1 MNKFRVFLV
10 QYFIKVILLSII
22 GLLISLYVETKYA
35 GDMAIEI
42 KVLVDFVRMLCLAVL
57 VAGLFSWITSSL
69 RYLNRI
75 QSILKEILIDRKFL
89 ASLDEKQKVETMKL
103 LFRSDKSLEVV
114 PNIDEYYNFYIAHI
128 IRVANEN
135 VRTDYIV
142 DTKIWYDQE
151 RNKVIC
157 EKHHRY
163 KMHRN
168 EKGSYD
174 DIIIGV
180 CPSDIDF
187 ELSNVIISDDNRTL
201 EEIKNPEL
209 SEKVIEGEKAK
220 IATIKVSRFQSEKFL
235 NIEYVNREVG
245 YDHWYTAAIQLLQPT
260 YGLTYWIKCDD
271 DIVVKSIDTFS
282 QGASFTIQQNEKEAT
297 IISNQWINPG
307 AGVCVIVGKK

>member
-1 MNKFRVFLV
+1 MNKTKAFLL
-10 QYFIKVILLSII
+10 QFFTKDILISII
-22 GLLISLYVETKYA
+22 GILISLYVEVKY
-35 GDMAIEI
+35 GCNFTIEI

-57 VAGLFSWITSSL
+57 VAGLFSWITSSQRFL
-69 RYLNRI
+69 DRI
-75 QSILKEILIDRKFL
+75 RSILKDILIDRKFL
-89 ASLDEKQKVETMKL
+89 ASLEDKQKVETMKL
-103 LFRSDKSLEVV
+103 LFRSDKSVEVV

-142 DTKIWYDQE
+142 DTRIWYDAE
-151 RNKVIC
+151 KNKVIC

-163 KMHRN
+163 RMHRN

-174 DIIIGV
+174 DIVIGV

-187 ELSNVIISDDNRTL
+187 ELSNVIISDDNRIL

-209 SEKVIEGEKAK
+209 SEKIIEGEKAK
-220 IATIKVSRFQSEKFL
+220 LATIKVSRFQSEKFL
-235 NIEYVNREVG
+235 NIDYVNREVG
-245 YDHWYTAAIQLLQPT
+245 YDHWYTASIQLLQPT

-282 QGASFTIQQNEKEAT
+282 QGASFTIQQNGNEAN
-297 IISNQWINPG
+297 ISSNQWINPG
-307 AGVCVIVGKK
+307 AGICVIVGKK